1 MHGVEFHYLDIDE
14 CADETS
20 GCEQL
25 CNNNNG
31 SYSCACQD
39 NYTLALDIRS
49 CLGTTAVCL
58 EMSCTQEVKSTGPP
72 QNVFLNASS
81 SMTLKLVWEAPELDV
96 WDGHI
101 NSYEVNCTSA
111 FGYYHFAHED
121 DGLLEYDLYSLDPF
135 STYTCCV
142 RALTTNGDSVY
153 SCDTETTLQDSAFC
167 LYQLFNNFYC
177 QLLQNLVMCHK
188 M

>member
-1 MHGVEFHYLDIDE
+1 
-14 CADETS
+14 
-20 GCEQL
+20 
-25 CNNNNG
+25 
-31 SYSCACQD
+31 
-39 NYTLALDIRS
+39 
-49 CLGTTAVCL
+49 
-58 EMSCTQEVKSTGPP
+58 
-72 QNVFLNASS
+72 
-81 SMTLKLVWEAPELDV
+81 MTLKLVWEAPELDV

-153 SCDTETTLQDSAFC
+153 SCDTETTLQDSAFY

-177 QLLQNLVMCHK
+177 QFLQNLVMCHK